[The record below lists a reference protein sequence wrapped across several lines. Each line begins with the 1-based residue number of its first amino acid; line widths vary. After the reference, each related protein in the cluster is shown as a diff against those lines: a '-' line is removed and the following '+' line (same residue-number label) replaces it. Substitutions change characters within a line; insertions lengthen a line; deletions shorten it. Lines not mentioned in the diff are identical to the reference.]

1 MRTNLGTNFNI
12 GKSYQLHLGVNSAL
26 GAVNHG
32 VWCFSTVLN
41 RAKDSADSQLLKF
54 QVLQLSFRIVCLT
67 T

>member
-41 RAKDSADSQLLKF
+41 RAKDSADSQL
-54 QVLQLSFRIVCLT
+54 
-67 T
+67 